1 MATTN
6 QPASRIM
13 LRTILGEDG
22 KVKEGVRLSFAQNL
36 FVASAFK
43 PGDEPKHSS
52 TFLIKKGTELH
63 KAVEAAALAA
73 LDLKFPGKGKSI
85 RAQIDGN
92 NNKCCIQDGDK
103 SDYDGY
109 EGCIA
114 VKANS
119 KVRPTIIDKDRSPLD
134 SSSGKPYSGC
144 YVNASIEFFGYDS
157 SGKGLSASLRGVQFM
172 ADGDSFSGGRP
183 ADADEFEEVTEGA
196 GADDFA

>member
-1 MATTN
+1 MSAQ
-6 QPASRIM
+6 QPIGRI
-13 LRTILGEDG
+13 LLKD
-22 KVKEGVRLSFAQNL
+22 VRLAFAQNL

-43 PGDEPKHSS
+43 PGDEPKFSS
-52 TFLIKKGTELH
+52 TFLIPKGSDLH
-63 KAVEAAALAA
+63 KAIEAAAIGA
-73 LDLKFPGKGKSI
+73 LDTKFPGKGKNV

-109 EGCIA
+109 EGNIA

-119 KVRPTIIDKDRSPLD
+119 KVRPTILDRDRTTLD

-157 SGKGLSASLRGVQFM
+157 SGKGLSASLRGVQFLR
-172 ADGDSFSGGRP
+172 DGDSFAGGRP

-196 GADDFA
+196 GAEDFA